1 MIQIRACID
10 ANGRNRYAMWFDQ
23 LPAPA
28 AAKVSTTL
36 YRMELGNLSSVK
48 NLGGGVFES
57 RINFG
62 PGYRVYFGKDG
73 NALII
78 LLCGGTKKRQ
88 QADIETARS
97 QWRDYKQQKKQEL

>member
-1 MIQIRACID
+1 MIQIREYID
-10 ANGRNRYAMWFDQ
+10 ANGRNRYAVWFDR

-28 AAKVSTTL
+28 AAKVSTVL
-36 YRMELGNLSSVK
+36 YRIELGNLSSVK

-62 PGYRVYFGKDG
+62 PGYRVYLGKDG
-73 NALII
+73 DALII

-88 QADIETARS
+88 QSDIETARS
-97 QWRDYKQQKKQEL
+97 LWRDYKQQQKQEH

>member
-1 MIQIRACID
+1 MIQIREYID
-10 ANGRNRYAMWFDQ
+10 ANGRNRYAMWFDR

-28 AAKVSTTL
+28 AAKVSTAL
-36 YRMELGNLSSVK
+36 YRIELGNLSSVK

-78 LLCGGTKKRQ
+78 LLCGGVKKRQ
-88 QADIETARS
+88 QSDIETARS
-97 QWRDYKQQKKQEL
+97 LWREYKQQQKQEH